1 MPFSTIDSPK
11 KYFDTKL
18 YTGTGATQSV
28 GGLSFKP
35 DLTWI
40 KTRNSGA
47 DWHRLIDAVRGV
59 TKELYSNAT
68 NAEST
73 QAQSLQTF
81 NTDGFTLGTLAEVN
95 ANGNTFVSWNFL
107 GANTTVSNTAGTI
120 TSTVS
125 ANTTSGFSIVSYTG
139 TGTTPKT
146 VGHGLNSTPSMI
158 IVKNRSASPT
168 SWRVYHKSLGV
179 NGSYPNFLELD
190 TTSAS
195 QTGDSGNFASVP
207 TSSVFGI
214 GNYNVVNGNGNSMIA
229 YCFAEV
235 KGYSKFGSYTGNGS
249 TDGTFVYTGFKPA
262 MIILKRTDSAGYDW
276 RLLDNKR
283 NTYNVTS
290 TVLFPN
296 TPEADLTNSANYV
309 DFLSNGFKWITT
321 GAGSNASGGT
331 YIYMCF
337 ADNPFVSSKG
347 IPTTAR

>member
-18 YTGTGATQSV
+18 YTGTGATNSV

-107 GANTTVSNTAGTI
+107 GANTTASNTNGTI
-120 TSTVS
+120 SSTVS

-139 TGTTPKT
+139 TGSVGT
-146 VGHGLNSTPSMI
+146 VGHGLGVAPKMI
-158 IVKNRSASPT
+158 IVKNRDQGTGGWNWKVYHASLGNTQDISLNRTDAATTTTGFWNNTSPT
-168 SWRVYHKSLGV
+168 S
-179 NGSYPNFLELD
+179 
-190 TTSAS
+190 T
-195 QTGDSGNFASVP
+195 
-207 TSSVFGI
+207 VFTI
-214 GNYNVVNGNGNSMIA
+214 GTDGVVNTNTNKFIA
-229 YCFAEV
+229 YCFAEI
-235 KGYSKFGSYTGNGS
+235 KGFSKVFSYTGNGS
-249 TDGTFVYTGFKPA
+249 TDGTYIHLGFRPAWVMVKASSTTGQWA
-262 MIILKRTDSAGYDW
+262 IC
-276 RLLDNKR
+276 DNRRGTANKA
-283 NTYNVTS
+283 NGEF
-290 TVLFPN
+290 LFAESS
-296 TPEADLTNSANYV
+296 EALNAAVNNW
-309 DFLSNGFKWITT
+309 DFLSNGLKARANYAAHNT
-321 GAGSNASGGT
+321 SGVT
-331 YIYMCF
+331 YIGIAF
-337 ADNPFVSSKG
+337 AENPFVSSKG
-347 IPTTAR
+347 IPACAV

>member
-1 MPFSTIDSPK
+1 MPYSVIDSPK

-18 YTGTGATQSV
+18 YTGTGATQSIS
-28 GGLSFKP
+28 GLSFKP

-107 GANTTVSNTAGTI
+107 GANTTVSNTSGTI

-125 ANTTSGFSIVSYTG
+125 ANTTSGFSIVTYTG
-139 TGTTPKT
+139 AGGAST
-146 VGHGLNSTPSMI
+146 VGHGLGVAPRVV
-158 IVKNRSASPT
+158 IVKSRSNT
-168 SWRVYHKSLGV
+168 TNWILGHSSIGWNKYMTLNSDIAV
-179 NGSYPNFLELD
+179 ETNNYFND
-190 TTSAS
+190 TA
-195 QTGDSGNFASVP
+195 P
-207 TSSVFGI
+207 TSSVFSI
-214 GNYNVVNGNGNSMIA
+214 FNSTNVNGSGYTYVA

-262 MIILKRTDSAGYDW
+262 FFIVKTSNATFNW
-276 RLLDNKR
+276 VVEDNKR
-283 NTYNVTS
+283 NTFNV
-290 TVLFPN
+290 VDKYLLPN
-296 TPEADLTNSANYV
+296 TSDAEGTLTLV
-309 DFLSNGFKWITT
+309 DFLSNGIKIRTT
-321 GAGSNASGGT
+321 DNSHNGSGNT
-331 YIYMCF
+331 HIYMAF
-337 ADNPFVSSKG
+337 AENPFVSSKG